1 MIAEPHEPRPVVALV
16 SGAPLVTEALSSA
29 LGGFA
34 EVLALPGG
42 QSDLR
47 GLLDSVRP
55 AGVVTD
61 DPTDAAAAATYAG
74 AAGAAILHVR
84 IARGSLEV
92 WNGRGWDEA
101 AGDLSP
107 ELVRN
112 TLLARLRDQGPA
124 G

>member
-1 MIAEPHEPRPVVALV
+1 MIAEKNESRPVIAVV
-16 SGAPLVTEALSSA
+16 SGAPLVSEALASA

-34 EVLALPGG
+34 DVLALPGG
-42 QSDLR
+42 QSDLT
-47 GLLDSVRP
+47 GLLDSIQP

-61 DPTDAAAAATYAG
+61 HPADAEAAAAYAG
-74 AAGAAILHVR
+74 AARTAILHVR

-92 WNGRGWDEA
+92 WNGCCWEET

-112 TLLARLRDQGPA
+112 TVLARLRGLGSA
-124 G
+124 A

>member
-1 MIAEPHEPRPVVALV
+1 MTADTHEPRPVVALV

-61 DPTDAAAAATYAG
+61 DPADAAAAAAYAG
-74 AAGAAILHVR
+74 AGGAVILHTR

-92 WNGRGWDEA
+92 WNGHGWDGA
-101 AGDLSP
+101 PGDLSP

-112 TLLARLRDQGPA
+112 TLLARLRNGPA

>member
-1 MIAEPHEPRPVVALV
+1 MTPEPREPRPVVALV
-16 SGAPLVTEALSSA
+16 SAAPLVTEALSSA

-61 DPTDAAAAATYAG
+61 DPADAAAAATYAG
-74 AAGAAILHVR
+74 AGGAAVLHAR